1 MTLGHRRCHRWRNAA
16 RGCEQVKEKK
26 MIRQHPV
33 RVLSVIFLVAVSLLF
48 LSAPGA
54 NDKSGVWYYLSAFG
68 WFGFLV
74 TVLIFL
80 VVAAI
85 AATSVMARRRRPSNS

>member
-1 MTLGHRRCHRWRNAA
+1 
-16 RGCEQVKEKK
+16 

-33 RVLSVIFLVAVSLLF
+33 RVLSVIFLVAVGLFF

-54 NDKSGVWYYLSAFG
+54 NDTSGAWYYISAFG
-68 WFGFLV
+68 WYGFMV

-80 VVAAI
+80 VVAVI
-85 AATSVMARRRRPSNS
+85 AAVAAVGRRRRPTSP

>member
-1 MTLGHRRCHRWRNAA
+1 
-16 RGCEQVKEKK
+16 

-33 RVLSVIFLVAVSLLF
+33 RVLSVIFLVAVALLL
-48 LSAPGA
+48 LSAPGKD
-54 NDKSGVWYYLSAFG
+54 DKSGAWYYLSAFG

-80 VVAAI
+80 VVAII
-85 AATSVMARRRRPSNS
+85 AAVSAVGRRRRPSST